1 MRPLN
6 LLFKDACLFRRNVL
20 KFRMLKVASIAVSV
34 LFFGGIALGADTIT
48 VKVASVAPSG
58 TPWMDTMVT
67 IKKKVESD
75 SAGQIKVKLYPGG
88 QLGGENEIIAGV
100 RKGRIQ
106 VAGITAGAMANI
118 VPELN
123 VLELPYLFDNLQ
135 EADYILD
142 NHLYEPVKELLAK
155 KGFILVS
162 WAENGYR
169 NIGSKNKLVKLPED
183 LKGIKIRSQ
192 ESKVHL
198 EFWKKVGASAVPI
211 AVPEVLPALQ
221 TGVVDSFDNTPLFT
235 LAAEWQTTIK
245 YFTYTQHIYQ
255 PGMVVVSKTFFDSLS
270 PEMQKVMMGDGN
282 GIAKDSRA
290 GVRALDSKLLSTL
303 KKTGVETYTPS
314 SSELQ
319 QWKGAAAGLDKV
331 LVGKLGGES
340 RKIYDLILKGK
351 QAYKSGKR

>member
-1 MRPLN
+1 
-6 LLFKDACLFRRNVL
+6 
-20 KFRMLKVASIAVSV
+20 MLASSV
-34 LFFGGIALGADTIT
+34 LWAGSLFADPIT
-48 VKVASVAPSG
+48 VKVASVAPDG
-58 TPWMDTMVT
+58 TPWMNTMVA
-67 IKKKVESD
+67 IKKKAESD
-75 SAGQIKVKLYPGG
+75 GAGQIKVKLYPGG

-106 VAGITAGAMANI
+106 FAGVTAGAMANI

-142 NHLYEPVKELLAK
+142 NHLYEPIKELLAK

-169 NIGSKNKLVKLPED
+169 NIGSKSKLIKLPED
-183 LKGIKIRSQ
+183 LKGVKIRSQ

-245 YFTYTQHIYQ
+245 YFSYTQHIYQ
-255 PGMVVVSKTFFDSLS
+255 PGMIVISKSFYDTLS
-270 PEMQKVMMGDGN
+270 PELQKVVIGDGN
-282 GIAKDSRA
+282 GIAKESRA
-290 GVRALDSKLLSTL
+290 GVRALDAKLLATL
-303 KKTGVETYTPS
+303 KKTGVEIYTPS
-314 SSELQ
+314 ASELQ
-319 QWKGAAAGLDKV
+319 QWKNASSGLDKA
-331 LVGKLGGES
+331 LVGKLGGDS

-351 QAYKSGKR
+351 QAFKSGKR

>member
-1 MRPLN
+1 MN
-6 LLFKDACLFRRNVL
+6 QLLTPIL
-20 KFRMLKVASIAVSV
+20 IAATFLSTVVGSVS
-34 LFFGGIALGADTIT
+34 ADPIT

-58 TPWMDTMVT
+58 TPWMDTMVS
-67 IKKKVESD
+67 IKKKIEAD
-75 SAGQIKVKLYPGG
+75 SGGQVKVKLYPGG
-88 QLGGENEIIAGV
+88 QLGGENEILAGV

-106 VAGITAGAMANI
+106 VAGITAGALANT

-123 VLELPYLFDNLQ
+123 VLELPYLFDSLA
-135 EADYILD
+135 EADFILD
-142 NHLYEPVKELLAK
+142 NFLFEPVKEILAK

-169 NIGSKNKLVKLPED
+169 NIGSKTKPIKVPED
-183 LKGIKIRSQ
+183 LKGVKIRSQ

-255 PGMVVVSKTFFDSLS
+255 PGMVVISKSFFDTLS
-270 PEMQKVMMGDGN
+270 PDMQKILIGEGN

-290 GVRALDSKLLSTL
+290 GVRALDSKLLNTL
-303 KKTGVETYTPS
+303 KKTGVEVYTPS
-314 SSELQ
+314 ASELQ
-319 QWKGAAAGLDKV
+319 QWKNSAAGLDKL

-340 RKIYDLILKGK
+340 KKIYDLIIKGK